1 MQSEKNKNKIYM
13 GIIIIAL
20 GVVMTVSLPETTGL
34 VGFAFIA
41 IGVVFFVLGI
51 RDNKKETSND
61 PE

>member
-1 MQSEKNKNKIYM
+1 M

-20 GVVMTVSLPETTGL
+20 GVVMTASLPETTGL